1 MQTWLVHMRRPRRLI
16 RDLNPAGAF
25 TFQLLLAGNVL
36 SALIHPIF
44 MAVLCYMLLAEPSL
58 RAVGA
63 MGAATL
69 LCGYASTIV
78 LDAIGLKSPWA
89 LAPRLGAHSDA
100 AVLVFA
106 LACRVARAD
115 SALARSAALG
125 KDRARPSPNVA
136 HAGNALTRDRRPAGK
151 PRRAPAPWL
160 PCDAAL
166 APTGDHC
173 RSSRAARIVAD
184 CAYRPA
190 RPTNGESTTWLGLK

>member
-78 LDAIGLKSPWA
+78 LDAIGLSRRGLLRHA
-89 LAPRLGAHSDA
+89 LVLILTPLYWFLLSLAAWRALIQLWRDPQRWEKTAHGLARTSRMPETRSLETDGRRANRAEHSHGPVAPTAIIAAVAAPRGSWQIVHTVPQDQQTGRVRHGLG
-100 AVLVFA
+100 
-106 LACRVARAD
+106 
-115 SALARSAALG
+115 
-125 KDRARPSPNVA
+125 
-136 HAGNALTRDRRPAGK
+136 
-151 PRRAPAPWL
+151 
-160 PCDAAL
+160 
-166 APTGDHC
+166 
-173 RSSRAARIVAD
+173 
-184 CAYRPA
+184 
-190 RPTNGESTTWLGLK
+190 